1 MSITTGARGVA
12 LDFEAFTDLL
22 HDELGCEVAGHGPE
36 ARLVDDLGWDSLA
49 FFELLGLFDRFD
61 LHAPDELVGALR
73 TLGDVHH
80 HFVEL
85 AARSTEPDGRGGG
98 GPIPHVPTLHL
109 PTQQDFDYL
118 FDLHVRGDH
127 LVRYR
132 LRAVTPSPDSF
143 HRLLWEGVTAQF
155 VLRAG
160 SGAPVGLVSCFGADF
175 RNRHAHIGVIGD
187 PSWRNSGLIVAGA
200 WRFVGYLFE
209 QFDLRK
215 LYAEVLES
223 NFVRL
228 LTGADRLFEVQGR
241 LMAHEFLDGRYQ
253 DLYVLALDRDRW
265 QAQER
270 RRTWTDD

>member
-1 MSITTGARGVA
+1 VSAATTERGAA
-12 LDFEAFTDLL
+12 LDFEAFTSLL
-22 HDELGCEVAGHGPE
+22 HDELGCDVAGRGPD
-36 ARLVDDLGWDSLA
+36 AQLVDDLGWDSLA

-61 LHAPDELVGALR
+61 LDAPDELVGALR

-80 HFVEL
+80 YFVEL
-85 AARSTEPDGRGGG
+85 SARSAGSDAPRRGG
-98 GPIPHVPTLHL
+98 PTLHL
-109 PTQQDFDYL
+109 PTQRDFEYL

-155 VLRAG
+155 VVRSG
-160 SGAPVGLVSCFGADF
+160 SGDPVGLVSCFGADF
-175 RNRHAHIGVIGD
+175 RNRHAHIGVLGD
-187 PSWRNSGLIVAGA
+187 PAWRNSGLIVAGA
-200 WRFVGYLFE
+200 WQFITYLFE

-215 LYAEVLES
+215 LYAEVLAS
-223 NFVRL
+223 NLVHL
-228 LTGADRLFEVQGR
+228 LTGVDRLFEVQGK
-241 LMAHEFLDGRYQ
+241 LMDHEFLDGRYQ

-270 RRTWTDD
+270 RRTWSGD